1 MDFDTWAPVYAAILD
16 DMGYDRAGDE
26 AARDDLVG
34 ALAGTEPATAAALDL
49 DGKAVAVAAPGPS
62 LAEDLPMVE
71 AADAV
76 VAVSDA
82 ADHLHDRGIVV
93 DCHVTDLDKAPE
105 TAMGLSQAG
114 VPVAVHAHGDNRPAI
129 DRWVPEMAPANLI
142 PTTQAAP
149 RAPVQNYGGFT
160 DGDRAAFLAD
170 HAGAARLAFPGWDLA
185 DERVG
190 AEKRRKLDWAARL
203 LHWLEVRRGETF
215 ALLDGRRGALDMTDL
230 PI

>member
-1 MDFDTWAPVYAAILD
+1 MDFDTWEPVYEAILE

-34 ALAGTEPATAAALDL
+34 ALAGTDPSTAAALDL
-49 DGKAVAVAAPGPS
+49 EGKAVAIVAPGPS
-62 LAEDLPMVE
+62 LPEDLPAVE

-82 ADHLHDRGIVV
+82 ADHLHDRAIAV
-93 DCHVTDLDKAPE
+93 DCHVTDLDKVPE
-105 TAMGLSQAG
+105 TAMGLTQAG

-129 DRWVPEMAPANLI
+129 QRWVPQMDPAWVI

-149 RAPVQNYGGFT
+149 RAPVRNYGGFT

-170 HAGAARLAFPGWDLA
+170 HAGAARLTFPGWDLE
-185 DERVG
+185 DDRVG
-190 AEKRRKLDWAARL
+190 TEKRRKLDWAARL
-203 LHWLEVRRGETF
+203 LHWLEVRRGETV
-215 ALLDGRRGALDMTDL
+215 ALLDGRRGALDTTDL